1 MKTIVAD
8 VTKVSVSSVKANY
21 VEDTTTSIDN
31 KAIIKVIITPE
42 NLDEEENI
50 LEKVGYSTLFVSEID
65 DGLAAYNATLLSVSE
80 MERVHAYL
88 GEFIKNMMNVV

>member
-21 VEDTTTSIDN
+21 AEDTTRPIDN
-31 KAIIKVIITPE
+31 KAIIKVIITAE
-42 NLDEEENI
+42 NLDEEKNI
-50 LEKVGYSTLFVSEID
+50 LEKVAYSTLFVSEIN
-65 DGLAAYNATLLSVSE
+65 DGLAAYNTTLLSVSE

-88 GEFIKNMMNVV
+88 G